1 MEQQKSNSSL
11 KAIIV
16 ILSILLVG
24 SLAYMY
30 KMSTDNEATEKQ
42 YISEK
47 DQLLSDLESAKASYD
62 AAIADNSGLK
72 SELEAERAK
81 IEELIA
87 QVKKAEGDVASL
99 QKYKNS
105 YFKLKNEMDNLLA
118 ENEELKKQ
126 NELLTV
132 ERDSTAVALNET
144 RQYNDTLVAQNMK
157 ITEKASKL
165 SIVNLTAEAFKEKSS
180 GKLVATDK
188 ARRVDKL
195 KISFTIAANEVAQ
208 TGNRMFY
215 VQVIDSKNNVLGEKQ
230 VETFGDYTL
239 TYSFV
244 TNAIYENKTV
254 TVTEILSGSDFEKGL
269 YHVNLFDKDKLVAN
283 DTFTLR

>member
-105 YFKLKNEMDNLLA
+105 YFKLKSEMDNLLA
-118 ENEELKKQ
+118 ENKALKEQ
-126 NELLTV
+126 NEMLTV

-230 VETFGDYTL
+230 TETFGEYTL

-269 YHVNLFDKDKLVAN
+269 YHVNLFYKDKLVAN

>member
-165 SIVNLTAEAFKEKSS
+165 SIVNLTAEAFKERSS

-230 VETFGDYTL
+230 TETFGEYTL

>member
-87 QVKKAEGDVASL
+87 QDKKSEGDVASL

-105 YFKLKNEMDNLLA
+105 YFKLKSEMDNLLA
-118 ENEELKKQ
+118 ENKALKEQ
-126 NELLTV
+126 NEMLTV
-132 ERDSTAVALNET
+132 ERDSTATALNET

-165 SIVNLTAEAFKEKSS
+165 SIVNLTAEAFKERNS

-230 VETFGDYTL
+230 TETFGDYTL